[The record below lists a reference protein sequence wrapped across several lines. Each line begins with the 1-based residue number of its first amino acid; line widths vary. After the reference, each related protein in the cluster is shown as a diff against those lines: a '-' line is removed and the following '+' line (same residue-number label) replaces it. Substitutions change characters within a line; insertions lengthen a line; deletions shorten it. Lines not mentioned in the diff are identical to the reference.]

1 MLLYIYV
8 IYIFIRIERGL
19 PMEIFLQASSET
31 PIYQQIV
38 HQVRAQILKGVL
50 LPGEPL
56 PSMRLLAKELRISV
70 ITTRRAYEE
79 LERLGFLYSS
89 TGRGSFVAERTEEGL
104 NRERDRAVQDA
115 LTSVVRLSLDCGLSK
130 EEVMVMLES
139 LFAEET

>member
-1 MLLYIYV
+1 
-8 IYIFIRIERGL
+8 
-19 PMEIFLQASSET
+19 MEIFLQTTSET

-38 HQVRAQILKGVL
+38 QQVRAQILKGVL

-89 TGRGSFVAERTEEGL
+89 TGRGSFVAERTKEGL
-104 NRERDRAVQDA
+104 NEERDRAVQDA
-115 LTSVVRLSLDCGLSK
+115 LTAVIRLSVDCGISK
-130 EEVMVMLES
+130 KEVMMMLEN
-139 LFAEET
+139 LFTEET